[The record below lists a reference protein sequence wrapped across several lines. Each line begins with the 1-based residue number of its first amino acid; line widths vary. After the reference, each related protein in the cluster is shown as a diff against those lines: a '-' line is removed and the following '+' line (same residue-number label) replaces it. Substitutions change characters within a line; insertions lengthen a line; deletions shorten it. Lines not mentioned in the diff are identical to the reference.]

1 VQVWFSLGS
10 NLGDR
15 EAAIREA
22 FRMLGG
28 VCEEL
33 RLSSIYETEPVD
45 VVAQPRFLNA
55 VATGATRLDPRG
67 LLAAV
72 QAVERSLGRNRSAEQ
87 RRGPRTID
95 VDILLCEGHL
105 SDDPELT
112 LPHPRLA
119 RRAFVL
125 VPLLELSPDLAD
137 PRTGEPYAFA
147 LARVGRAGVYSHPA
161 G

>member
-1 VQVWFSLGS
+1 MRVWFSLGS

-15 EAAIREA
+15 EGAIREA
-22 FRMLGG
+22 FRMLAGFCDG
-28 VCEEL
+28 L

-45 VVAQPRFLNA
+45 VVGQPRFLNA
-55 VATGATRLDPRG
+55 VAAGTTRREPRE
-67 LLAAV
+67 LLAAAH
-72 QAVERSLGRNRSAEQ
+72 AVERALGRNRSVER

-95 VDILLCEGHL
+95 IDLLLCEGRL

-119 RRAFVL
+119 ERAFVL
-125 VPLLELSPDLAD
+125 VPLLELEPDLAD
-137 PRTGEPYAFA
+137 PRTGEPYAAA
-147 LARVGRAGVYSHPA
+147 LARIGRAGVYSHPA

>member
-1 VQVWFSLGS
+1 VQVWLSLGS

-15 EAAIREA
+15 EAAIRGA
-22 FRMLGG
+22 FRMLGRACG
-28 VCEEL
+28 GL

-45 VVAQPRFLNA
+45 VVSQPRFLNA
-55 VATGATRLDPRG
+55 VATGTTRLEPRG

-72 QAVERSLGRNRSAEQ
+72 HEIERSLGRNRSAEL

-105 SDDPELT
+105 SDDPDLT

-119 RRAFVL
+119 GRAFVL
-125 VPLLELSPDLAD
+125 VPLLELAPDLAD
-137 PRTGEPYAFA
+137 PRTGEPYAVA
-147 LARVGRAGVYSHPA
+147 LARVGRAGVYSAPA

>member
-1 VQVWFSLGS
+1 LRVWFSLGS

-15 EAAIREA
+15 EGAIREA
-22 FRMLGG
+22 FRRLGR
-28 VCEEL
+28 VCSGM
-33 RLSSIYETEPVD
+33 RLSSIYETEPMY

-55 VATGATRLDPRG
+55 AASGTTRLDPLG

-72 QAVERSLGRNRSAEQ
+72 HDVERSLGRDRSAEQ
-87 RRGPRTID
+87 RRGPRAID
-95 VDILLCEGHL
+95 VDIVLCEGYS

-119 RRAFVL
+119 ERSFVL
-125 VPLLELSPDLAD
+125 VPLLELDPDLAD
-137 PRTGEPYAFA
+137 PRTGEPYAAA
-147 LARVGRAGVYSHPA
+147 LARIGRAGVYSRPA

>member
-1 VQVWFSLGS
+1 VRVWFSLGS

-15 EAAIREA
+15 EAAIRGA
-22 FRMLGG
+22 FRMLGE
-28 VCEEL
+28 VCGGM
-33 RLSSIYETEPVD
+33 RLSSMYETEPLD
-45 VVAQPRFLNA
+45 VVDQPRFLNA
-55 VATGATRLDPRG
+55 AACGTTRLAPRE

-72 QAVERSLGRNRSAEQ
+72 HAIERSLGRDRSVEQ

-105 SDDPELT
+105 GDDPELT

-119 RRAFVL
+119 QRAFVL
-125 VPLLELSPDLAD
+125 VPLLELAPDLAD
-137 PRTGEPYAFA
+137 PRTGEPYAAA
-147 LARVGRAGVYSHPA
+147 LERIGRAGVYSRPV

>member
-1 VQVWFSLGS
+1 MKVWFSLGA

-22 FRMLGG
+22 CRRLGTF
-28 VCEEL
+28 CDEL
-33 RLSSIYETEPVD
+33 RLSSIYETEPMYVRR
-45 VVAQPRFLNA
+45 QPRFLNA
-55 VATGATRLDPRG
+55 VATGTTRLEPRE

-72 QAVERSLGRNRSAEQ
+72 HEVERSLGRDRSVER

-95 VDILLCEGHL
+95 IDILLCEGRL
-105 SDDPELT
+105 GDDPDLA

-119 RRAFVL
+119 ERAFVL

-137 PRTGEPYAFA
+137 PRTGEPYAAA
-147 LARVGRAGVYSHPA
+147 LARVGRAGVYSRPA

>member
-1 VQVWFSLGS
+1 VRVWFSLGA

-15 EAAIREA
+15 EASIRDA
-22 FRMLGG
+22 FRRLGEF
-28 VCEEL
+28 CAEL
-33 RLSSIYETEPVD
+33 RLSSIYETEPMYVED
-45 VVAQPRFLNA
+45 QPRFLNA
-55 VATGATRLDPRG
+55 VAAGTTRLAPRE

-72 QAVERSLGRNRSAEQ
+72 HEVERALGRTRAAER

-95 VDILLCEGHL
+95 IDILLYEGTL
-105 SDDPELT
+105 SDDPDLA

-119 RRAFVL
+119 ERAFVL

-137 PRTGEPYAFA
+137 PRTGEPYAAA
-147 LARVGRAGVYSHPA
+147 LARVGRAGVYSCPA

>member
-1 VQVWFSLGS
+1 MQVWFSLGS

-15 EAAIREA
+15 AASIREA

-28 VCEEL
+28 VCDGL
-33 RLSSIYETEPVD
+33 RLSSIYETEPMD
-45 VVAQPRFLNA
+45 FTAQPRFLNA
-55 VATGATRLDPRG
+55 VATGTTRRTPRE
-67 LLAAV
+67 LLSAV
-72 QAVERSLGRNRSAEQ
+72 HGIERSLGRNRSAEQ

-105 SDDPELT
+105 SDDPDLT

-119 RRAFVL
+119 ERAFVL

-137 PRTGEPYAFA
+137 PRSGESYAAA
-147 LARVGRAGVYSHPA
+147 LAHVGRAGVYSAPA

>member
-1 VQVWFSLGS
+1 MRVWFSLGS

-15 EAAIREA
+15 EEAIRAA
-22 FRMLGG
+22 FRGLAGFCG
-28 VCEEL
+28 EL

-45 VVAQPRFLNA
+45 VVEQPRFLNA
-55 VATGATRLDPRG
+55 VAAGITRLEPHE
-67 LLAAV
+67 LLAAAH
-72 QAVERSLGRNRSAEQ
+72 AVERSLGRDRSRER

-95 VDILLCEGHL
+95 IDLLLCEGRL

-119 RRAFVL
+119 ERAFVL
-125 VPLLELSPDLAD
+125 VPLLELAPDLAD
-137 PRTGEPYAFA
+137 PRTGEPYAAA
-147 LARVGRAGVYSHPA
+147 LARVGRAGVYARPA